1 MILLLGVAVFADR
14 GPSFVSADLCGDH
27 SWLSG
32 EKVPHSSGNCDLYWN
47 FHGGAVPHGSGDDN
61 FGARAGF
68 SMSLLYLF
76 GYQQSTPEAVY
87 SLFNLVLTGLLV
99 FNVVL
104 GTGYYV

>member
-1 MILLLGVAVFADR
+1 MAEQFLMGVGMTILAL
-14 GPSFVSADLCGDH
+14 
-27 SWLSG
+27 
-32 EKVPHSSGNCDLYWN
+32 VPD
-47 FHGGAVPHGSGDDN
+47 
-61 FGARAGF
+61 F

-104 GTGYYV
+104 GTGYYVLTWQMMKKRLNLE